1 MSKTSVFIYGSCV
14 SRDTFEHFDPD
25 QFELVRYVA
34 RQSALSAYT
43 RPVTLVEPPALESD
57 FQRRMVAGDFAS
69 SLQALIPEAAPRT
82 DLVLVDLTDERL
94 GAYVLPDGSV
104 VTRSPELIQSGAE
117 QHLPPGSQHLPF
129 GSEQHLQY
137 WSQGIAAVGELI
149 RQHMP
154 RAAVVLLDV
163 PWAERSE
170 TGTATPE
177 SFGVGAREANPVFR
191 AYVRV
196 AADALRAEVVS
207 VDPSQVT
214 SSPRHPWGDAP
225 FHYSEQ
231 VYVDLVRRLTGT
243 DGRTVWGVQPTET
256 SAPPSGDT
264 RRVARAS
271 IRERSAAPRA
281 SGSTAA
287 ATTTA
292 GSATLVG
299 GPNFLVA
306 GAQHSGAEWLAKQLG
321 QHPDVFVATGK
332 GSGYFNRP
340 ARIKSQE
347 ETEAYLKA
355 FADGQGARWRGD
367 CTPEYFWHSAG
378 SAFGPKK
385 PNTAEQVKGLL
396 PADTPIVLVLREPTS
411 RAMSAYW
418 HHFSIGRFNLPTSVF
433 QLPNGLGVID
443 LGFYGRHY
451 QQWARSLTPE
461 RLHVILYDDLV
472 ADPRGTVRSVASTL
486 GLPGDQFQVTGS
498 PRAATAPRPWVRTFQ
513 QKGTVTA
520 QEVAA
525 LHELYRN
532 DVDRLE
538 GLVGRDLSAWR
549 NRGAVIRANTHGPKP
564 KG

>member
-57 FQRRMVAGDFAS
+57 FQQRMVAGDFAS

-104 VTRSPELIQSGAE
+104 VTRSPELVQSGAE

-154 RAAVVLLDV
+154 RAAVVLLDI

-196 AADALRAEVVS
+196 AAEALGAEVVS

-231 VYVDLVRRLTGT
+231 VYIDLVRRLTGT
-243 DGRTVWGVQPTET
+243 DGRTVWGVQAAEAP
-256 SAPPSGDT
+256 APPSGDT
-264 RRVARAS
+264 RRVPRAS
-271 IRERSAAPRA
+271 IHERGTAPRA
-281 SGSTAA
+281 SATTTPA
-287 ATTTA
+287 ATTAGVTA
-292 GSATLVG
+292 LAG

-306 GAQHSGAEWLAKQLG
+306 GAQHSGAEWLARQLG

-332 GSGYFNRP
+332 GTGYLNRP
-340 ARIKSQE
+340 GRIKSQE
-347 ETEAYLKA
+347 ETEHYLKA
-355 FADGQGARWRGD
+355 FADGQATRWRGE
-367 CTPEYFWHSAG
+367 CTTEYFWHAAG
-378 SAFGPKK
+378 GPFGPKR
-385 PNTAEQVKGLL
+385 PNTARQVKDLL
-396 PADTPIVLVLREPTS
+396 PDDAPVFLVLRDPVS
-411 RAMSAYW
+411 RAVHAFW
-418 HHFSIGRFNLPTSVF
+418 HQFSLGRIDLPSSIF
-433 QLPNGLGVID
+433 QAPRELGIVD
-443 LGFYGRHY
+443 LGFYARHY
-451 QQWARSLTPE
+451 KHWSKVLGAH
-461 RLHVILYDDLV
+461 RLHVLLYDDLLSDPRRSLADALGALG
-472 ADPRGTVRSVASTL
+472 ADPSPDYWNAVDLRANVEHKPWLKSFQARHPVNPQEIAALLSVY
-486 GLPGDQFQVTGS
+486 
-498 PRAATAPRPWVRTFQ
+498 RAD
-513 QKGTVTA
+513 
-520 QEVAA
+520 VAA
-525 LHELYRN
+525 VEDLL
-532 DVDRLE
+532 
-538 GLVGRDLSAWR
+538 GRKLPAWR
-549 NRGAVIRANTHGPKP
+549 DRVALTELHAT
-564 KG
+564 